1 MSTWW
6 LSKCSYGDILQ
17 TSQKKK
23 LVTKNTAISNGQVFW
38 SNAEGMPPNKPL
50 SMLVAPWNCNDNLF
64 FSWYFKSCLPI
75 SYQYRSIWCYCQSIY
90 TFDIAHMFQIMLTD
104 FVSTVT
110 GKDMNGS
117 EKSSTWERSLVNVKS
132 AAIIS
137 ASYNN
142 EEDIYTDL
150 SRTWAYFIIQ

>member
-1 MSTWW
+1 
-6 LSKCSYGDILQ
+6 
-17 TSQKKK
+17 
-23 LVTKNTAISNGQVFW
+23 
-38 SNAEGMPPNKPL
+38 MPPDF
-50 SMLVAPWNCNDNLF
+50 V
-64 FSWYFKSCLPI
+64 
-75 SYQYRSIWCYCQSIY
+75 SIWCYCQSIY

-142 EEDIYTDL
+142 EEDIHTDL